1 MIVELT
7 PEEDEA
13 LREVTQAPWDEHE
26 EQAKDMVD
34 APTYYQSE
42 SGVQCWDAQL
52 AAVGTDGFVSHC
64 RATAIKYLWRTGKKD
79 PAAEIDDLRKAVRY
93 IEKAIEVLDK

>member
-7 PEEDEA
+7 QEEEEA
-13 LREVTQAPWDEHE
+13 LREVTQAPWDDE
-26 EQAKDMVD
+26 EKDKDMVD
-34 APTYYQSE
+34 APTHYQSE
-42 SGVQCWDAQL
+42 SGIQCWDAQL
-52 AAVGTDGFVSHC
+52 AAVGKDGFVSHC

-93 IEKAIEVLDK
+93 LEKAIEVLDK